1 MQFETNVKPMKDQIW
16 VVGGYGQVGQMICTQ
31 LGKLFPGKVWAA
43 GTRMNRAEEF
53 SRSTGG
59 AVLPLQLDVTRPVEP
74 SMLRPV
80 KLVIMCVDQ
89 SDTQFVEACAQ
100 AGADYIDISA
110 KYDFL
115 VQVEQL
121 HTTMQRSQSTAILS
135 VGLSP
140 GVTNLLVREAT
151 MHIDQVE
158 EADITVML
166 GLGEKHGKAAVE
178 WTVDQMNATYQVMQ
192 KGKSAEVQSFG
203 DGKRIDFG
211 AELGNRKAYRFNF
224 SDQHVLARTLR
235 IPTVTTRLCLDSRWI
250 TSSMALSKSIGL
262 FSLLRIPSI
271 RNGTVK
277 AFGLIPGGEPMYA
290 VKVDAIGW
298 ENGEQIRVEQLL
310 VGDKEADATAAVATA
325 VAERVYRTESELP
338 HGVFHIEQ
346 CLSLQDIQ
354 DALPTPLS
362 VTTMIT

>member
-1 MQFETNVKPMKDQIW
+1 MQVETKLSLVKDQIW

-31 LGKLFPGKVWAA
+31 LGRSFPGKVWAA
-43 GTRMNRAEEF
+43 GTRMNKAEEF

-59 AVLPLQLDVTRPVEP
+59 VVQPLQLDVTQPVDLA
-74 SMLRPV
+74 MLRSV

-89 SDTQFVEACAQ
+89 TDTRFVESCAQ
-100 AGADYIDISA
+100 AGTDYMDISA
-110 KYDFL
+110 KFDFL
-115 VQVEQL
+115 AQVEQL
-121 HTTMQRSQSTAILS
+121 HSKMQRSESTAILS

-151 MHIDQVE
+151 MHMDQVE

-178 WTVDQMNATYQVMQ
+178 WTVDQMNATYQVMI
-192 KGKSAEVQSFG
+192 KGKPAKVQSFG
-203 DGKRIDFG
+203 DGKWIDFG
-211 AELGNRKAYRFNF
+211 AELGNRRAYRFNF
-224 SDQHVLARTLR
+224 SDQHVVARTLR
-235 IPTVTTRLCLDSRWI
+235 IPTVSTRLCLDSRWI
-250 TSSMALSKSIGL
+250 TKSMAISKRMGI
-262 FSLLRIPSI
+262 FTLLRIPAL

-290 VKVDAIGW
+290 VKVDVVGW
-298 ENGEQIRVEQLL
+298 ENGEQVRVEQLL
-310 VGDKEADATAAVATA
+310 VGAKEADATAAVAAA
-325 VAERVYRTESELP
+325 VAERMYRTELP

-354 DALPTPLS
+354 DALHMPLK
-362 VTTMIT
+362 VTTKIT